1 MKILAVETSSVMGSV
16 ALLEED
22 QVLIEISQRLERRH
36 STNLV
41 PLIERL
47 LQTAG
52 IGLAGIDGYA
62 VGAGPGSF
70 TGIRVGV
77 TTVKGL
83 TLVTGKPVVAVSSL
97 LALACDG
104 LSGPYL
110 VAPLVDAKRNLV
122 YFAWYRSGKNGKPIQ
137 LIAPGLGT
145 LKEALAKI
153 HRPTLF
159 IGDGAHCYRKQIQ
172 RLQGK
177 KAFFT
182 GSNDYFPRASSVGKM
197 ALGKFRLG
205 KFDDPETMTPAY
217 LYSRYCSIQGR
228 R

>member
-22 QVLIEISQRLERRH
+22 RILVEISMRLERQH

-77 TTVKGL
+77 TTVKGFA
-83 TLVTGKPVVAVSSL
+83 LVTRKPVVAVSSL

-104 LSGPYL
+104 LSGPYPA
-110 VAPLVDAKRNLV
+110 APMVDAKRNLV
-122 YFAWYRSGKNGKPIQ
+122 YFGWYRCGKNGKPIQ
-137 LIAPGLGT
+137 IIPPGLGT
-145 LKEALAKI
+145 IEEALTKI
-153 HRPTLF
+153 KKPTLF

-177 KAFFT
+177 KAHFPPT
-182 GSNDYFPRASSVGKM
+182 NDYFPRASSIGKM
-197 ALGKFRLG
+197 ALEKFRLG
-205 KFDDPETMTPAY
+205 KLDDPETLTPTY
-217 LYSRYCSIQGR
+217 LYSRYCSIQGSR
-228 R
+228 

>member
-22 QVLIEISQRLERRH
+22 RILVEISMRLERQH

-83 TLVTGKPVVAVSSL
+83 ALVTRKPVVAVSSL
-97 LALACDG
+97 SALACDG
-104 LSGPYL
+104 LSGPYP

-122 YFAWYRSGKNGKPIQ
+122 YFAWYRAGKNGKPVQ

-153 HRPTLF
+153 NRPTLF
-159 IGDGAHCYRKQIQ
+159 IGDGAYCYRKQIQ

-177 KAFFT
+177 KAFFP
-182 GSNDYFPRASSVGKM
+182 GSNDYFPRASAIGKM
-197 ALGKFRLG
+197 AVEKFRLG
-205 KFDDPETMTPAY
+205 KFDDPETVTPAY
-217 LYSRYCSIQGR
+217 LYSRYCSIQGNR
-228 R
+228 

>member
-1 MKILAVETSSVMGSV
+1 MKILAVETSSLMGSV

-22 QVLIEISQRLERRH
+22 QVLIEISRRLEKQY

-47 LQTAG
+47 LQTVG
-52 IGLAGIDGYA
+52 IQLADIAGYA
-62 VGAGPGSF
+62 VGVGPGSF

-83 TLVTGKPVVAVSSL
+83 ALVTQKPVVGVSSL
-97 LALACDG
+97 LAVAYNG
-104 LSGPYL
+104 MNGHYP

-122 YFAWYRSGKNGKPIQ
+122 YFAWYRSGKNGKPVQ

-145 LKEALAKI
+145 LKEALAKVNK
-153 HRPTLF
+153 PTLF
-159 IGDGAHCYRKQIQ
+159 IGDAAQNYQKQIQ

-177 KAFFT
+177 KAHF
-182 GSNDYFPRASSVGKM
+182 SPINDYFPRASSIGKM
-197 ALGKFRLG
+197 ALERFRLG
-205 KFDDPETMTPAY
+205 KFDDPETLVPAY
-217 LYSRYCSIQGR
+217 LYSRYCSIQGNR
-228 R
+228 